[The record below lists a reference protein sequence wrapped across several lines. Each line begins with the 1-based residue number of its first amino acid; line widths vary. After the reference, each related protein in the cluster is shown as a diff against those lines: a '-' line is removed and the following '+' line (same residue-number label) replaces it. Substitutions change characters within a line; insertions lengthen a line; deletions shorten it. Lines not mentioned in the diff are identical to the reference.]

1 MLGRLASSTVVRL
14 VAAIFLLQVVSG
26 GAAIM
31 LLRAKMQQQIVSDR
45 TRQILDVR
53 DDLLDA
59 FYEGGYDQLAR
70 EVAERRGSV
79 SDPLMLVGLSG
90 HGAQVLSHLAAMPR
104 VPRGEQPVPF
114 SVYHTSLEP
123 PVDALVIRVDLADGS
138 YLVVGSLTTLDQHFD
153 LAFAEALA
161 LVVVLT
167 TLLALAG
174 ALLIGYVVGRRAHAI
189 ADTAAA
195 LAAGDFAA
203 RVPTHARGD
212 GFDHLRRQINVM
224 AERIDTL
231 VGELQ
236 SVAGALAHDLR
247 SPVARLRASI
257 ETASAAVPEGQA
269 ADALQLALSDADA
282 LEAMLATALE
292 LNRLESGV
300 VTDRRRS
307 LDLAEITA
315 DLTELYEPLAEQSG
329 VELVAEVEPVTVRAD
344 RELISRALSNL
355 IDNALKYGGTRI
367 VVRSRVEP
375 GEAVLEV
382 EDNGAGIA
390 AEDRDRA
397 MGRFTRLDNARTR
410 PGAGLGLAMVGAV
423 ARLHHGRFE
432 LGSGGD
438 RSGGGTGGSSGGG
451 SGGGL
456 VARLRLPLD
465 G

>member
-26 GAAIM
+26 GAAIV
-31 LLRAKMQQQIVSDR
+31 LLRAKMQQQIVEDH
-45 TRQILDVR
+45 TRQIFDVR

-59 FYEGGYDQLAR
+59 FYEGGYDQVAR

-79 SDPLMLVGLSG
+79 SDPLILVGLSG
-90 HGAQVLSHLAAMPR
+90 HGRHVLSHLVAMPKVR
-104 VPRGEQPVPF
+104 AGDRLTLF
-114 SVYHTSLEP
+114 KVYRTALEP
-123 PVDALVIRVDLADGS
+123 PVDAQLLRVDLADGS
-138 YLVVGSLTTLDQHFD
+138 HLVVGSFTTLDRRFD

-167 TLLALAG
+167 ALLALAG
-174 ALLIGYVVGRRAHAI
+174 ALLVGYVVGRRAHAI
-189 ADTAAA
+189 AETAEA

-203 RVPTHARGD
+203 RVPAHARGD
-212 GFDHLRRQINVM
+212 GFDHLRRQMNFM
-224 AERIDTL
+224 AERIDGL

-257 ETASAAVPEGQA
+257 ETASAEVPEGLA
-269 ADALQLALSDADA
+269 AEALQLALSDADE

-292 LNRLESGV
+292 LTRLESGV
-300 VTDRRRS
+300 VTDRRRP
-307 LDLAEITA
+307 LDLAAVTA
-315 DLTELYEPLAEQSG
+315 DLTELYEPLAEQNG
-329 VELVAEVEPVTVRAD
+329 VELVAEVETVTVQAD

-367 VVRSRVEP
+367 VVRTRTGA

-397 MGRFTRLDNARTR
+397 VGRFTRLDNARTR
-410 PGAGLGLAMVGAV
+410 PGAGLGLAMVAAV
-423 ARLHHGRFE
+423 ARLHGGRFE
-432 LGSGGD
+432 LASGGQRGGSGI
-438 RSGGGTGGSSGGG
+438 
-451 SGGGL
+451 GGGL
-456 VARLRLPLD
+456 VARLYLPLL